1 MPPPPPKKGSGS
13 LVSSK
18 KRILNSRN
26 NSSAPNVQPMNSPA
40 ILNQVTTSNNQ
51 DIRPYWNGQVAKWS
65 QKLWLPTD
73 SAASPSTL
81 SSIYSFSIL
90 QNSWF
95 SSMMRPLTSTNFPK
109 ISLPLSAECKEEE
122 QLCTEENGKRKITKT
137 INTRSKK
144 KRKPKQIGRAH
155 V

>member
-1 MPPPPPKKGSGS
+1 
-13 LVSSK
+13 
-18 KRILNSRN
+18 
-26 NSSAPNVQPMNSPA
+26 MNA
-40 ILNQVTTSNNQ
+40 ILNRVSTSNNQ

-65 QKLWLPTD
+65 QKLWLPTA

-81 SSIYSFSIL
+81 SSIYSSSIL

-95 SSMMRPLTSTNFPK
+95 SSTMRPSTSTNFPK

-144 KRKPKQIGRAH
+144 KKENPNNSESNIINQNISKSFTEKDPEEMAWVNEICL
-155 V
+155 